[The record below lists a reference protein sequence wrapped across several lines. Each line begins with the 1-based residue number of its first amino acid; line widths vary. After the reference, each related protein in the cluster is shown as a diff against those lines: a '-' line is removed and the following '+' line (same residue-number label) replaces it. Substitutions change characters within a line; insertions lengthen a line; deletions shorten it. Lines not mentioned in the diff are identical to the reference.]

1 MASPWSGEGAGRV
14 GEVEGE
20 GSPPGCFLFMAITR
34 VSCRG
39 AVGTTGLG
47 RSQGRRRAG
56 ARSTGT
62 RQNGRQREQRTA
74 PGACRAGR
82 VSLTPELSP
91 VVKRRVP
98 DHGTGKGGARR
109 RARAPHLRGNEV
121 RRSGRLSTR
130 HLSGMRRTRSG
141 RGRSC
146 RVPQGWEDT
155 RPEATMAATQSARS
169 MSLASFRAGHAVR
182 VDAER
187 AERGRQ
193 SDCRPKS
200 ASAYPTGH
208 LTRPDFSAPQAATK
222 AGGHQGATRGRVRR
236 LYSARRIPGVPV
248 RAPHRRD
255 ERGQNRMM

>member
-1 MASPWSGEGAGRV
+1 MASPWSGEEAGPV

-62 RQNGRQREQRTA
+62 RQNGRRREQRMA

-91 VVKRRVP
+91 VVKRRAP

-121 RRSGRLSTR
+121 RRSGQLSTR
-130 HLSGMRRTRSG
+130 HLSRMRRTRKREGEKLPRATRVG
-141 RGRSC
+141 RHTAGSNYGRNAVGTVHVSRLLPGRARGAC
-146 RVPQGWEDT
+146 RRRARRAGAAERLPPEIRVSVSH
-155 RPEATMAATQSARS
+155 RPPHTAGF
-169 MSLASFRAGHAVR
+169 FRA
-182 VDAER
+182 
-187 AERGRQ
+187 
-193 SDCRPKS
+193 
-200 ASAYPTGH
+200 T
-208 LTRPDFSAPQAATK
+208 
-222 AGGHQGATRGRVRR
+222 GGHQGATRGRVRR

-255 ERGQNRMM
+255 ERGRNRMM

>member
-1 MASPWSGEGAGRV
+1 MVGGRDGDSGRGGRGGFPSGVFLVHGDHTRFVSRCCRDIRPGAVAGTTTGRCTQHGDTAERQAAGAADGARGLPRRPRV
-14 GEVEGE
+14 THAGALDAREPE
-20 GSPPGCFLFMAITR
+20 GSGSR
-34 VSCRG
+34 
-39 AVGTTGLG
+39 
-47 RSQGRRRAG
+47 
-56 ARSTGT
+56 
-62 RQNGRQREQRTA
+62 
-74 PGACRAGR
+74 
-82 VSLTPELSP
+82 
-91 VVKRRVP
+91 
-98 DHGTGKGGARR
+98 DGKGRARR

-121 RRSGRLSTR
+121 RRSGQLSTR
-130 HLSGMRRTRSG
+130 HLSRMRRTRSG
-141 RGRSC
+141 RGRSY

-200 ASAYPTGH
+200 ASAYPTVH
-208 LTRPDFSAPQAATK
+208 LTRPDFSAPQAATW

-255 ERGQNRMM
+255 EKGQNRMM